1 MVVNKI
7 AELPV
12 GQGYDAN
19 TGEYVDMVKA
29 GIIDPVKVTK
39 SAVSNAA
46 SIAGMVLTTEST
58 VVEIPAG
65 RAGTARRRGHH
76 GHSH

>member
-1 MVVNKI
+1 
-7 AELPV
+7 
-12 GQGYDAN
+12 
-19 TGEYVDMVKA
+19 MVKA

-58 VVEIPAG
+58 VVDIKAA
-65 RAGTARRRGHH
+65 RAGGGARAPRAQPLIP
-76 GHSH
+76 HSH

>member
-1 MVVNKI
+1 
-7 AELPV
+7 
-12 GQGYDAN
+12 
-19 TGEYVDMVKA
+19 MVKA

-58 VVEIPAG
+58 VTEIPEHVPAEH
-65 RAGTARRRGHH
+65 GHGH

>member
-1 MVVNKI
+1 MVNRI
-7 AELPV
+7 ADLPARA
-12 GQGYDAN
+12 GLRRRHAASTATWSQ
-19 TGEYVDMVKA
+19 A

-46 SIAGMVLTTEST
+46 SIAGMVLTTAST
-58 VVEIPAG
+58 VVGHPGAG
-65 RAGTARRRGHH
+65 AARRRAAHH

>member
-1 MVVNKI
+1 
-7 AELPV
+7 
-12 GQGYDAN
+12 
-19 TGEYVDMVKA
+19 MVKA

-46 SIAGMVLTTEST
+46 SIAGMVLTTAST
-58 VVEIPAG
+58 VVEIPQDAPG
-65 RAGTARRRGHH
+65 EAAGHH

>member
-1 MVVNKI
+1 M
-7 AELPV
+7 
-12 GQGYDAN
+12 
-19 TGEYVDMVKA
+19 
-29 GIIDPVKVTK
+29 TK

-58 VVEIPAG
+58 VVEIKQDEPEEAG
-65 RAGTARRRGHH
+65 GHHH

>member
-1 MVVNKI
+1 MVNKI
-7 AELPV
+7 GELSV
-12 GQGYDAN
+12 GFGYDAN

-58 VVEIPAG
+58 VVEIPQDEPEPAG
-65 RAGTARRRGHH
+65 GHH

>member
-1 MVVNKI
+1 M
-7 AELPV
+7 
-12 GQGYDAN
+12 
-19 TGEYVDMVKA
+19 
-29 GIIDPVKVTK
+29 TK

-58 VVEIPAG
+58 VVDIPEPEPHG
-65 RAGTARRRGHH
+65 GGQHGH